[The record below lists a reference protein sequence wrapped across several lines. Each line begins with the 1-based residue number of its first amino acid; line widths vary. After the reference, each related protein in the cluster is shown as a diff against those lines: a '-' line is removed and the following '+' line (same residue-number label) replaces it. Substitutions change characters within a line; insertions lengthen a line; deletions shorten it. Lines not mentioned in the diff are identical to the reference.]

1 MQYDVRA
8 DLKDALKM
16 LDGLQKDQIP
26 FATAYALTQ
35 TAKAA
40 QKDVEGVI
48 RQVFSAP
55 TPYTQKAVYVR
66 PATKNR
72 LFAQVKLKDE
82 SSKGVPA
89 VRFLIFHITGGS
101 RGQKG
106 FENLLQRQGLLLPG
120 QYAVPT
126 RAAKLDAYGNVPR
139 GTLNAILSQLQA
151 SRDISARETK
161 KSKARAMKRRKRRV
175 VRYFVA
181 QAGRAATRHLA
192 PGIYERV
199 GFGFG
204 DAIRPVFIFTERPP
218 KYRKRFPFYETCD
231 RAVQRELVPAFERGF
246 KIAAATKGGTL
257 AEQTE
262 ALFAAGIG
270 DYMGGTRLPRG
281 S

>member
-8 DLKDALKM
+8 DLKDAMRM
-16 LDGLQKDQIP
+16 LDGLRKDQIP

-40 QKDVEGVI
+40 QRDVESVI
-48 RQVFSAP
+48 KQVFNAP

-66 PATKNR
+66 TATKQR
-72 LFAQVKLKDE
+72 LYAEVKLKDY
-82 SSKGVPA
+82 SPKGVPA
-89 VRFLIFHITGGS
+89 VRYLIHHITGGS
-101 RGQKG
+101 RGHKG
-106 FENLLQRQGLLLPG
+106 FENLLMKQGLMLPG

-151 SRDISARETK
+151 SRDVLSRETPA
-161 KSKARAMKRRKRRV
+161 SRARAQARRKRRV

-181 QAGRAATRHLA
+181 QAGRAKTKHLA

-204 DAIRPVFIFTERPP
+204 QAIRPIFVFTDTPP
-218 KYRKRFPFYETCD
+218 KYRKRFPFYETINKTIE
-231 RAVQRELVPAFERGF
+231 RELVPSFEAGF
-246 KIAAATKGGTL
+246 KIAEATARPLG
-257 AEQTE
+257 
-262 ALFAAGIG
+262 
-270 DYMGGTRLPRG
+270 
-281 S
+281 

>member
-8 DLKDALKM
+8 DLKEAFKM
-16 LDGLQKDQIP
+16 LDGLRRDQIP

-48 RQVFSAP
+48 KRVFNAP
-55 TPYTQKAVYVR
+55 TPYTQKAVFIR
-66 PATKNR
+66 PATKQR
-72 LFAQVKLKDE
+72 LYAEVKLKDY
-82 SSKGVPA
+82 SPKGVPA
-89 VRFLIFHITGGS
+89 VRYLIHHITGGS
-101 RGQKG
+101 RGHKG
-106 FENLLQRQGLLLPG
+106 FENLLLKQGLMLPG

-151 SRDISARETK
+151 SRDVLSRETPA
-161 KSKARAMKRRKRRV
+161 SRARAQARRKRRA

-181 QAGRAATRHLA
+181 QAGRAKTKLLA

-204 DAIRPVFIFTERPP
+204 QEIRPIFIFTDSAP
-218 KYRKRFPFYETCD
+218 KYRKRFPFYETIE
-231 RAVQRELVPAFERGF
+231 RTISRELVPNFEQGF
-246 KIAAATKGGTL
+246 RVASATARPLG
-257 AEQTE
+257 
-262 ALFAAGIG
+262 
-270 DYMGGTRLPRG
+270 
-281 S
+281 

>member
-1 MQYDVRA
+1 MRYDVRA

-16 LDGLQKDQIP
+16 LEGLQKDQIP

-48 RQVFSAP
+48 RQVFNSP
-55 TPYTQKAVYVR
+55 TPYTQRAVFVR
-66 PATKNR
+66 AATKQR
-72 LFAQVKLKDE
+72 LIAEVQLKDTT
-82 SSKGVPA
+82 SKGVPA
-89 VRFLIFHITGGS
+89 VRYLIHHITGGS

-151 SRDISARETK
+151 SRDVLARETPA
-161 KSKARAMKRRKRRV
+161 SKARAMKRRKRRV
-175 VRYFVA
+175 TRYFVA
-181 QAGRAATRHLA
+181 QTGRAATKHLA

-218 KYRKRFPFYETCD
+218 KYRKRFPFYETID
-231 RAVQRELVPAFERGF
+231 RAVQRELVPKFEEGF
-246 KIAAATKGGTL
+246 RVAAAT
-257 AEQTE
+257 ARP
-262 ALFAAGIG
+262 AA
-270 DYMGGTRLPRG
+270 
-281 S
+281 